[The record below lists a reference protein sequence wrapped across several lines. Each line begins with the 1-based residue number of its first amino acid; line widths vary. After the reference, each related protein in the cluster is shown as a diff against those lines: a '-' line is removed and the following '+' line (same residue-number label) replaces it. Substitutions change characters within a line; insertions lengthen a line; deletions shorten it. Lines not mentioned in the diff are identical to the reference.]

1 MRKMNYFNDKVSD
14 IKIAY
19 IGGGSRGWAWTF
31 MGDLALEEQ
40 MSGTIA
46 LYDINHQAA
55 KQNEAIGNK
64 ISDMP
69 QALGKW
75 DYQAVGSL
83 QEALTGADFVV
94 ISILPGTFDDMH
106 SDVHLPERHGIYQSV
121 GDTAGPGGFIRSL
134 RTIPHFVEFANA
146 IKAHAPHAWVINYT
160 NPMSI
165 CMKTLYHVFPEI
177 KAFGCCHEV
186 FGTQKVL
193 KAIAQQE
200 LGLTNI
206 DRRDIKVNVLGI
218 NHFTWFDYA
227 SYKGIDLMPI
237 YQKFIEENFE
247 QGIDAEEEHWANKC
261 FACLNRV
268 KFDLFNRYGYIAAAG
283 DRHLAEFVSS
293 KIYLNDLE
301 TIEGWDFHLTS
312 VDWRKENKLNLLA
325 RSARLANGEEEFE
338 LSHSGE
344 EGILLIKALCGLEQ
358 VISNVNIPNTALQ
371 ISNLPA
377 DAIVETNA
385 VFERD
390 AIRPI
395 LAGAMPENIR
405 QLTLP
410 HIENHSRILEAA
422 LSQDKGLVVSAF
434 MNDPLIDQRL
444 SRKEAVKLVDD
455 MIRNT
460 LSALPDGWTKQIS

>member
-1 MRKMNYFNDKVSD
+1 MNYQNNKVSD

-31 MGDLALEEQ
+31 MGDLALEAQ

-46 LYDINHQAA
+46 LYDINQEAA
-55 KQNEAIGNK
+55 RQNENLGNK
-64 ISDMP
+64 ISELP
-69 QALGKW
+69 NALGKW
-75 DYQAVGSL
+75 KYEAVPTL
-83 QEALTGADFVV
+83 EAALTGADFVV
-94 ISILPGTFDDMH
+94 ISILPGTFDEMH

-134 RTIPHFVEFANA
+134 RTIPHFVEFAHA
-146 IKAHAPHAWVINYT
+146 IKKYSPDAWVINYT

-165 CMKTLYHVFPEI
+165 CMKTLYHVFPQI

-193 KAIAQQE
+193 KAIAEKE
-200 LGLTNI
+200 LGLKDI

-227 SYKGIDLMPI
+227 SYKGIDLMPV
-237 YQKFIEENFE
+237 YKKFIEENFE
-247 QGIDAEEEHWANKC
+247 TGIDAEEEHWANKC

-283 DRHLAEFVSS
+283 DRHLAEFVPSE
-293 KIYLNDLE
+293 IYLQNPDVVE
-301 TIEGWDFHLTS
+301 SWDFGLTH
-312 VDWRKENKLNLLA
+312 VDWRKENKIALMERSQRLL
-325 RSARLANGEEEFE
+325 SGEEEYT
-338 LSHSGE
+338 LTHSGE

-358 VISNVNIPNTALQ
+358 VVSNVNIPNSFLQ

-390 AIRPI
+390 AIRPVM
-395 LAGAMPENIR
+395 AGAMPQNILK
-405 QLTLP
+405 LTLP
-410 HIENHSRILEAA
+410 HVENHEFILKAA
-422 LSQDKGLVVSAF
+422 LTHDPQLVFNAF
-434 MNDPLIDQRL
+434 MNDPLINNKISL
-444 SRKEAVKLVDD
+444 EETKKLVDD
-455 MIRNT
+455 MIKNT
-460 LSALPDGWTKQIS
+460 LVALPKEWAQNVS